1 MLSELRRRPLRGTD
15 LETAQC
21 DTIRL
26 KLLKIGAQ
34 VHVSVRPI
42 SLRLASSHPYQQV
55 FRQAYLNLSRAG
67 PHLA

>member
-1 MLSELRRRPLRGTD
+1 MLSELRRRALRGTD

-34 VHVSVRPI
+34 VRISVRRI
-42 SLRLASSHPYQQV
+42 SVRLASSDPYQQT
-55 FRQAYLNLSRAG
+55 FLQTYANLSRAG
-67 PHLA
+67 PPPA